1 MELIKYGIGTTIREA
16 IQNALK
22 YKISHYTIENA
33 EYYKQKYEELGSFKK
48 IVQAL
53 EKRGEPVPF
62 FETIPK
68 QLKKLFKEKE
78 YLKIFGEKGYQD
90 WFNKNT
96 RVIIDNQTL
105 KIKQLNIL
113 VYKEACKVVIQLLI
127 MNSDDIE
134 DSFIL
139 ERLKK
144 YFNEAG
150 TIDESGIN
158 HLAFGRISYL
168 LNHPNY
174 QKIIINHF
182 KLLIEFVRKLI
193 SKKKLNE
200 SIDPLSINQELN
212 LQLGSTKINELVS
225 YLMREFPKIF
235 SNKLK

>member
-1 MELIKYGIGTTIREA
+1 MALARLLENKDKPKRIYLNSLCTACHEI
-16 IQNALK
+16 NA
-22 YKISHYTIENA
+22 S
-33 EYYKQKYEELGSFKK
+33 
-48 IVQAL
+48 
-53 EKRGEPVPF
+53 
-62 FETIPK
+62 
-68 QLKKLFKEKE
+68 
-78 YLKIFGEKGYQD
+78 
-90 WFNKNT
+90 
-96 RVIIDNQTL
+96 TL
-105 KIKQLNIL
+105 ASNVASRL
-113 VYKEACKVVIQLLI
+113 KVVIQLLI
-127 MNSDDIE
+127 TNSDDIE

-150 TIDESGIN
+150 IIDESGIN
-158 HLAFGRISYL
+158 HLAFGRTSYL